1 MREETSPLDEEE
13 HQAMAI
19 SEADQVCGER
29 LPQES
34 QASRTNAALHLSHR
48 RSPRSFPTTRDEDGH
63 VGSHTP
69 TPGAHAMPGRAYG
82 ALVRATPVNEE
93 DLEAQFQ
100 KRLSIVVASEVVVEK
115 GRSKKHILKSQRTPS
130 LWNLFKYPIF
140 PFRLEG

>member
-1 MREETSPLDEEE
+1 MTEETS

-19 SEADQVCGER
+19 SEAHQVCGER

-34 QASRTNAALHLSHR
+34 QETRTNAALHLSDR
-48 RSPRSFPTTRDEDGH
+48 RSPWPFATTRDEDGH
-63 VGSHTP
+63 VGSYTP

-100 KRLSIVVASEVVVEK
+100 KRFSIVVASEVVVEK
-115 GRSKKHILKSQRTPS
+115 GRSRKHILKSQRTPS
-130 LWNLFKYPIF
+130 LWNLFKSPSF